1 MSDDHVSRILKML
14 EEGKI
19 SASEAEKLLAAVGS
33 PRPSAPPPPPR
44 PDMPPRPEPP
54 AAPEPPKVE
63 ETSKSF
69 EFRWGHRGNFPLD
82 LGALGKQISDAVKK
96 IDPEKFI
103 REAKTGGKRWQ
114 DRMKQWG
121 QMWEDGE
128 EMPENTLGLPS
139 ATESETRTFSLPP
152 QALVQVENNVGSIAV
167 QGGGDGVTL
176 VIEREAWAVTQAEAE
191 TLMRQIKVEVAAL
204 GEAPEPPP
212 HVEFGEIPPVPPPP
226 SPAGPPRL
234 EVRVTA
240 PEGWRNGVA
249 NLRLTVPSSASLRLA
264 TTYGELTVAETAGQ
278 LEAHSVSGT
287 LRLDNL
293 RGDTKADTVSGEVKA
308 TNVSGPIAV
317 NGNSG
322 DICVENASRGVTVA
336 AVSGDVRVA
345 NVEGGSVRARSV
357 SGDVAVQDI
366 GRQAPLDISA
376 ESVSGDISLATA
388 RGNIA
393 LKTVSGDA
401 TGRGL
406 DATTVQA
413 TAISGDLHLEL
424 SQAFS
429 GTLTTTTV
437 SGDVRID
444 LPGASNFR
452 FTLDTQSGDLL
463 NEHPAA
469 NETRTDSLWT
479 GTVGTGAGTVSVKT
493 LSGDAKIG
501 RVG

>member
-33 PRPSAPPPPPR
+33 PRPSAPPPPR
-44 PDMPPRPEPP
+44 PSAPPPPEPP
-54 AAPEPPKVE
+54 LPPEPPKVE

-128 EMPENTLGLPS
+128 EMPQNTLGLPS
-139 ATESETRTFSLPP
+139 AKTSGTSTYALPP
-152 QALVQVENNVGSIAV
+152 QALVQVENHVGPITV
-167 QGGGDGVTL
+167 VGGGEGVTL
-176 VIEREAWAVTQAEAE
+176 EVEQEAWAVSQAEAE
-191 TLMRQIKVEVAAL
+191 TLLRQIKVEIATL
-204 GEAPEPPP
+204 GEAWAPEPP
-212 HVEFGEIPPVPPPP
+212 VAFGEIPPVPPPP

-240 PEGWRNGVA
+240 PEGWRNGIA
-249 NLRLTVPSSASLRLA
+249 SLKLTVPAGAPLRLA
-264 TTYGELTVAETAGQ
+264 TTYGDLSVSESAG
-278 LEAHSVSGT
+278 LIEAHTVSGALC
-287 LRLDNL
+287 LRNL
-293 RGDTKADTVSGEVKA
+293 GGDVKADTVSGEVRA
-308 TNVSGPIAV
+308 SNISGPLV
-317 NGNSG
+317 VTGNSG
-322 DICVENASRGVTVA
+322 DISVENASRGVAVA
-336 AVSGDVRVA
+336 AVSGDVRVVG
-345 NVEGGSVRARSV
+345 VEGGSVRARSV
-357 SGDVAVQDI
+357 SGDVYIENI
-366 GRQAPLDISA
+366 GRQAPLDINA
-376 ESVSGDISLATA
+376 ESVSGDIMLTTA

-401 TGRGL
+401 KGRGL
-406 DATTVQA
+406 DATTMQA

-424 SQAFS
+424 TQPFS

-437 SGDVRID
+437 SGDVLVS

-479 GTVGTGAGTVSVKT
+479 GTVGTGAGTLSVKT
-493 LSGDAKIG
+493 LSGDVKVG